1 MSHLLKKSL
10 MENFIFCAKKIL
22 KKLIFCQVVVFFLAK
37 DLKELKS
44 FHSTSWPWPF
54 SFSDIST
61 YPSEPQSPKGWYILI
76 LDAWRQSRSIL
87 WNQSRPSVRLSVTK
101 FVKIGSL
108 FFPDI
113 VRSDSWPLYLV
124 TDKTRFLK
132 KKIWWPKFRP
142 NEPKSSPKLLFLP
155 FSQV

>member
-1 MSHLLKKSL
+1 M
-10 MENFIFCAKKIL
+10 
-22 KKLIFCQVVVFFLAK
+22 VVFFLAK
-37 DLKELKS
+37 DLKELQS
-44 FHSTSWPWPF
+44 FHSTSWPWPS

-61 YPSEPQSPKGWYILI
+61 YPSQPQTPKGWYILI

-124 TDKTRFLK
+124 TDKARFLK
-132 KKIWWPKFRP
+132 KKKYGGQNLGQMSQNLAQNYFFCHFLKF
-142 NEPKSSPKLLFLP
+142 SLLVFL
-155 FSQV
+155 